1 MQREINDVN
10 SWFSSFQET
19 WTFRSGL
26 KALSRVKWTLTI
38 FSPHMSTL
46 ECNLHITCASAVPL
60 LQRPPY
66 SSLLEP
72 DCNTCPRATEPG
84 CYLVDPGFLLRS
96 SISRISVV
104 NALKRGSQ
112 TRYSPLSTLKY
123 KGLGREQDPQIEK

>member
-10 SWFSSFQET
+10 SWFWSFQGT

-26 KALSRVKWTLTI
+26 KALSRAKWPLSI

-46 ECNLHITCASAVPL
+46 ECNLHINCASAVPL
-60 LQRPPY
+60 LQGPPQ
-66 SSLLEP
+66 SSLLGP
-72 DCNTCPRATEPG
+72 DCNICPRATEPG
-84 CYLVDPGFLLRS
+84 CYLVNPGSLLRS

-123 KGLGREQDPQIEK
+123 KGLGREQDPQVEK